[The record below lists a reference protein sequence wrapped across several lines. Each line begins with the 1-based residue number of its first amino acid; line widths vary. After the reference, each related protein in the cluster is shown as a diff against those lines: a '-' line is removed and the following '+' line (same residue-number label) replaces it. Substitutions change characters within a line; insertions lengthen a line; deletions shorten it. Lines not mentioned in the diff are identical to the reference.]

1 MTDEAEAR
9 SLSTA
14 ASFDRAHRR
23 EEGVLGDGIGAVDP
37 VHLK

>member
-14 ASFDRAHRR
+14 ASFDRGVHQRK
-23 EEGVLGDGIGAVDP
+23 EEAWSWGTG
-37 VHLK
+37 